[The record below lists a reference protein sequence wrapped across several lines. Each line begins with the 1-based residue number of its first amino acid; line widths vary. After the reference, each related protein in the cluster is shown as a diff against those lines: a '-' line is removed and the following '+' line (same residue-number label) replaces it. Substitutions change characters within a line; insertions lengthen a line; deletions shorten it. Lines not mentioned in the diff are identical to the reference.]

1 MTALIWSRTV
11 PLFEAPDELS
21 HYRYAEFI
29 AEYGELPDSEDVKNL
44 WEGFQPPLYYTLLA
58 GLIRAGF
65 VQTGIVPVKNKR
77 YEPWGSNRE
86 LNLFDHRAI
95 REKSSAASIRG
106 VYLFRMLNVLFG
118 TLLTLACFK
127 LMQEI
132 RAERVG
138 DLLIVVWCFVP
149 ATLFSAATI
158 TNDILAALLS
168 VCGLLYYQRYRN
180 TGSLISVLWSALA
193 FGFGVMTK
201 STVLI
206 LWVMLLLFEVLR
218 SPSFKPTLSRV
229 LLGAVPLLLGGAAAY
244 RSLSLHPVMDPDPIR
259 LAWINSS
266 PLWQILS
273 WPLTFAKMVYWS
285 LATSVGV
292 LGAQTVWLPGW
303 VYGLFFGF
311 LVALMKYA
319 RPRDGDVRLG
329 CKEIVTRHTVV
340 TASLL
345 ALLMLLV
352 ATTARFRASGETMN
366 ARLLL
371 GYVPGLL
378 AGLALFARGIA
389 VERIAG
395 LPRFFKSA
403 TISAAAAV
411 VVLAVPDSFLDS
423 TAGSISSALN
433 LRHDASYYSAVFRR
447 GLQALAVIGLIILL
461 TPSLLQ
467 RLAVLRIDRR
477 GWVILIACAG
487 ALLNLALLF
496 SYVEPALVS

>member
-21 HYRYAEFI
+21 HYRYAAFI
-29 AEYGELPDSEDVKNL
+29 AAHGKLPDSEDVKNL
-44 WEGFQPPLYYTLLA
+44 WEGFQPPLYYALLA
-58 GLIRAGF
+58 GLIRSGL
-65 VQTGIVPVKNKR
+65 VQTGVVPVENER
-77 YEPWGSNRE
+77 YESLGSNRD

-95 REKSSAASIRG
+95 LERSSSASIRG

-118 TLLTLACFK
+118 SLLILACFK

-138 DLLIVVWCFVP
+138 DLLVVVWCFVP

-158 TNDILAALLS
+158 TNDVLAALLS
-168 VCGLLYYQRYRN
+168 VCGLWYYQRYRN
-180 TGSLISVLWSALA
+180 TGSQITVLWSALA
-193 FGFGVMTK
+193 FGFGIMTK

-206 LWVMLLLFEVLR
+206 LWVMLLLLDVLR

-266 PLWQILS
+266 PLWQALS

-311 LVALMKYA
+311 LVALMNYA
-319 RPRDGDVRLG
+319 RPQEGGVRSR
-329 CKEIVTRHTVV
+329 CQEIVARHTVV
-340 TASLL
+340 AASLL
-345 ALLMLLV
+345 ALLILLV

-378 AGLALFARGIA
+378 AGLALFARDMS

-395 LPRFFKSA
+395 LPRFSKSV
-403 TISAAAAV
+403 TITASAAV
-411 VVLAVPDSFLDS
+411 VLLALPNSLLNGI
-423 TAGSISSALN
+423 AESIGSALN
-433 LRHDASYYSAVFRR
+433 LRHDASYYSEVFRR
-447 GLQALAVIGLIILL
+447 GLQALAVIGLMILL
-461 TPSLLQ
+461 TRPLLQ
-467 RLAVLRIDRR
+467 RLVVFRVGRH

-487 ALLNLALLF
+487 ALLNLVLLF
-496 SYVEPALVS
+496 SYVEPALVL